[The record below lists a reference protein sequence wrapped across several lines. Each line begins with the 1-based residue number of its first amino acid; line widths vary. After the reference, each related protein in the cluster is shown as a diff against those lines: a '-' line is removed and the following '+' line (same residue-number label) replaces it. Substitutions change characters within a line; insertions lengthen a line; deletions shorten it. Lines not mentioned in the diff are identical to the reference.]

1 MDSSFRDALR
11 QLRTSAAEYGYP
23 LDHLTDA
30 EVLEGIGIVSQ
41 QLTNE
46 GQAVALLR
54 IGVEKVGKA
63 FVDLQRVGYLVAN

>member
-1 MDSSFRDALR
+1 MDNSFRDALR

-30 EVLEGIGIVSQ
+30 QVLEGIGIVSQ
-41 QLTNE
+41 QLTKE
-46 GQAVALLR
+46 GQAVALLK
-54 IGVEKVGKA
+54 IGVEKIGNA